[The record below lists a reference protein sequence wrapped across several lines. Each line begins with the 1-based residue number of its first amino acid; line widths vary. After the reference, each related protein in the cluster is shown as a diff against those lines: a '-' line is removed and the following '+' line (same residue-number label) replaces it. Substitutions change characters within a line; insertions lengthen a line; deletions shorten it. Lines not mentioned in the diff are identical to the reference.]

1 MVAAA
6 PAALAAM
13 VLVGGRSSSGGT
25 GLRQR
30 PDRNRTDTVG
40 RQQEFAREQVH
51 LGLAALTTAVIDD
64 TVEGDRPGFGG
75 TGRIDVRD
83 RASIRVVAEFDM
95 PDFMRDEKG
104 LVEGRTDPRR
114 PRRCVVG
121 AGVTGPGSTP
131 STCLR
136 RNRSCDRS

>member
-13 VLVGGRSSSGGT
+13 VLVGGRSSSGGAESNGPIET
-25 GLRQR
+25 
-30 PDRNRTDTVG
+30 
-40 RQQEFAREQVH
+40 
-51 LGLAALTTAVIDD
+51 ALTLWAAAGI
-64 TVEGDRPGFGG
+64 RAR
-75 TGRIDVRD
+75 TGPSGPRGAGIDVRD

-95 PDFMRDEKG
+95 PDFMRDQKG

-121 AGVTGPGSTP
+121 GVLAGVTGPGSTP

-136 RNRSCDRS
+136 RKRSCDRS